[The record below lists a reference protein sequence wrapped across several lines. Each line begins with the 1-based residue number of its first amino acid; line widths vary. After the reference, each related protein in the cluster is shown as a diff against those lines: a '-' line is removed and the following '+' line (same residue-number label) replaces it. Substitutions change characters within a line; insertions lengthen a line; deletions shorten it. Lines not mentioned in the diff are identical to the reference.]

1 MFFFSGLFGDV
12 EQISHFDSYHP
23 VGSTGEIIFLGAVV
37 EIGEAIVIA
46 SFYLEMADFGA
57 QFYTEAGRYTIIEL
71 VFHIH
76 VMLFGGKVG
85 IVFPRTALC
94 CSAFA
99 AAVSAAPVTT
109 QGTGVGKHG
118 DVTVAVTFDSGKIKD
133 IKIVKQ
139 QENPVLA
146 AKVFTDLKQHVID
159 TNSVQLDAISGATF
173 SSKGF
178 LDAVADAAK
187 KAGVTLSK
195 ADKKAIKKAVKALP
209 KESSYDVVVIGAG
222 GAGFSAAI
230 EAKNAGANV
239 VLLEKMPAVGGNS
252 LISGAE
258 MNAAKNWVQPK
269 LGINDDSPELHAE
282 DTYKGGDMKGDM
294 NVIKVMTH
302 NALDAAKWCRD
313 YLGVRFEDDNLFF
326 FGGHSR
332 KRALIPVGHTGTEF
346 ITKFQAKA
354 DELGIPVITN
364 MKAEELIK
372 DKSGRVVGVKATMNG
387 ASYTFNAKGGVVLA
401 TGGFGA
407 NPEMVKKYN
416 PKIDERFKTTDAPGT
431 TGEAL
436 YMAERAGAQ
445 LVNMGYIQ
453 TYPIC
458 DPISGVIEL
467 IADARFDGAIMLNQE
482 GKRFVEELQRRDVL
496 SEAILK
502 QTGGY
507 CWVLW
512 NDKIGS
518 ISNTVKEHP
527 TEYEAFTKQGIM
539 ATCDDLKCVADFTK
553 IPFDSLKGT
562 VNRVSSMT
570 GKGNDKDFNHRSGLV
585 DMTQGKYY
593 VIKAVPSVHHT
604 MGGVRINEKAQA
616 LTAEGKAIPGLW
628 AAGEVTGVTHGTN
641 RLGGN
646 AYTDIIVFGR
656 IAGKAAAEAAK

>member
-1 MFFFSGLFGDV
+1 MK
-12 EQISHFDSYHP
+12 
-23 VGSTGEIIFLGAVV
+23 STMIKSAVAMV
-37 EIGEAIVIA
+37 FA
-46 SFYLEMADFGA
+46 
-57 QFYTEAGRYTIIEL
+57 AG
-71 VFHIH
+71 
-76 VMLFGGKVG
+76 
-85 IVFPRTALC
+85 
-94 CSAFA
+94 FA
-99 AAVSAAPVTT
+99 AASMAAPVTAE
-109 QGTGVGKHG
+109 GTGVGKHG
-118 DVTVAVTFDSGKIKD
+118 DITVAVTFDAGKIQD
-133 IKIVKQ
+133 IKIVKNA
-139 QENPVLA
+139 ENPILA
-146 AKVFTDLKQHVID
+146 KKVFTDLKDQVVALSSTD
-159 TNSVQLDAISGATF
+159 VDLVSGATF
-173 SSKGF
+173 SAKGF
-178 LDAVADAAK
+178 IDAVNDAAK
-187 KAGVTLSK
+187 KAGVTLAK
-195 ADKKAIKKAVKALP
+195 ADKKALKKAARELP
-209 KESSYDVVVIGAG
+209 KTSNYDVVVIGAG

-230 EAKNAGANV
+230 TARNAGANV

-258 MNAAKNWVQPK
+258 MNVARNWVQPK
-269 LGINDDSPELHAE
+269 LGINDDSPELHAQ
-282 DTYKGGDMKGDM
+282 DTFKGGDGKGDM
-294 NVIKVMTH
+294 KVINVMTH
-302 NALDAAKWCRD
+302 EALDAAKWCRD

-346 ITKFQAKA
+346 IAKFQAKA

-372 DKSGRVVGVKATMNG
+372 NKDGRVVGVKATMDG
-387 ASYTFNAKGGVVLA
+387 SEYTFNAKGGVVLA

-416 PKIDERFKTTDAPGT
+416 PKIDERFKTTDAPGS

-458 DPISGVIEL
+458 DPLSGAIEL

-496 SEAILK
+496 SEAILN
-502 QTGGY
+502 QTGRY

-518 ISNTVKEHP
+518 ISNTVKAHAN
-527 TEYEAFTKQGIM
+527 EYEAFTKQGVM
-539 ATCDDLKCVADFTK
+539 ATCDDLKCIADFTK
-553 IPFDSLKGT
+553 IPFDQLQKT
-562 VNRVSSMT
+562 VKRVSDMA
-570 GKGNDKDFNHRSGLV
+570 GKGNDKDFNHRAGLM
-585 DMTQGKYY
+585 DMQQGKYY
-593 VIKAVPSVHHT
+593 VIKAVPSTHHT
-604 MGGVRINEKAQA
+604 MGGVRINEKAEA
-616 LTAEGKAIPGLW
+616 LTAEGKVIPGLW

-656 IAGKAAAEAAK
+656 IAGEAAAKAAK

>member
-1 MFFFSGLFGDV
+1 MK
-12 EQISHFDSYHP
+12 
-23 VGSTGEIIFLGAVV
+23 STMIKSAVAMV
-37 EIGEAIVIA
+37 FA
-46 SFYLEMADFGA
+46 
-57 QFYTEAGRYTIIEL
+57 AG
-71 VFHIH
+71 
-76 VMLFGGKVG
+76 
-85 IVFPRTALC
+85 
-94 CSAFA
+94 FA
-99 AAVSAAPVTT
+99 AASMAAPVTAE
-109 QGTGVGKHG
+109 GTGVGKHG
-118 DVTVAVTFDSGKIKD
+118 DITVAVTFDAGKIQD
-133 IKIVKQ
+133 IKIVKNA
-139 QENPVLA
+139 ENPILA
-146 AKVFTDLKQHVID
+146 KKVFTDLKDQVVALSSTD
-159 TNSVQLDAISGATF
+159 VDLISGATF
-173 SSKGF
+173 SAKGF
-178 LDAVADAAK
+178 IDAVNDAAK
-187 KAGVTLSK
+187 KAGVTLAK
-195 ADKKAIKKAVKALP
+195 ADKKALKKAARELP
-209 KESSYDVVVIGAG
+209 KTSNYDVVVIGAG

-230 EAKNAGANV
+230 TARNAGANV

-269 LGINDDSPELHAE
+269 LGINDDSPELHAQ
-282 DTYKGGDMKGDM
+282 DTFKGGDGKGDM
-294 NVIKVMTH
+294 KVINVMTH
-302 NALDAAKWCRD
+302 EALDAAKWCRD

-346 ITKFQAKA
+346 IAKFQAKA

-372 DKSGRVVGVKATMNG
+372 DKDGRVVGVKATMDG
-387 ASYTFNAKGGVVLA
+387 SEYTFNAKGGVVLA

-458 DPISGVIEL
+458 DPISGAIEL

-496 SEAILK
+496 SEAILN
-502 QTGGY
+502 QTGQY

-512 NDKIGS
+512 NDNIGK
-518 ISNTVKEHP
+518 ISNTVKAHAN
-527 TEYEAFTKQGIM
+527 EYEAFTKQGIM
-539 ATCDDLKCVADFTK
+539 TTCDDLKCIADFTK
-553 IPFDSLKGT
+553 IPFDQLQKT
-562 VNRVSSMT
+562 VKRVSDMA
-570 GKGNDKDFNHRSGLV
+570 GKGNDKDFNHRAGLM
-585 DMTQGKYY
+585 DMQQGKYY
-593 VIKAVPSVHHT
+593 VIKAVPSTHHT
-604 MGGVRINEKAQA
+604 MGGVRINEKAEA
-616 LTAEGKAIPGLW
+616 LTAEGKVIPGLW

-656 IAGKAAAEAAK
+656 IAGEAAAKAAK

>member
-1 MFFFSGLFGDV
+1 MKSTMIKSVVAMVFA
-12 EQISHFDSYHP
+12 
-23 VGSTGEIIFLGAVV
+23 VG
-37 EIGEAIVIA
+37 
-46 SFYLEMADFGA
+46 
-57 QFYTEAGRYTIIEL
+57 
-71 VFHIH
+71 
-76 VMLFGGKVG
+76 
-85 IVFPRTALC
+85 
-94 CSAFA
+94 FA
-99 AAVSAAPVTT
+99 AASMAAPVTAE
-109 QGTGVGKHG
+109 GTGVGKHG
-118 DVTVAVTFDSGKIKD
+118 DITVAVTFDAGKIQD
-133 IKIVKQ
+133 IKIVKNA
-139 QENPVLA
+139 ENPILA
-146 AKVFTDLKQHVID
+146 KKVFTDLKDQVVALSSTD
-159 TNSVQLDAISGATF
+159 VDLVSGATF
-173 SSKGF
+173 SAKGF
-178 LDAVADAAK
+178 IDAVNDAAK
-187 KAGVTLSK
+187 KAGVTLAK
-195 ADKKAIKKAVKALP
+195 ADKKALKKAARELP
-209 KESSYDVVVIGAG
+209 KTSNYDVVVIGAG

-230 EAKNAGANV
+230 TARNAGANV

-258 MNAAKNWVQPK
+258 MNVAKNWVQPK
-269 LGINDDSPELHAE
+269 LGINDDSPELHAQ
-282 DTYKGGDMKGDM
+282 DTFKGGDGKGDM
-294 NVIKVMTH
+294 KVINVMTH
-302 NALDAAKWCRD
+302 EALDAAKWCRD

-346 ITKFQAKA
+346 IAKFQAKA

-372 DKSGRVVGVKATMNG
+372 DKDGRVVGVKATMDG
-387 ASYTFNAKGGVVLA
+387 SEYTFNAKGGVVLA

-458 DPISGVIEL
+458 DPISGAIEL

-496 SEAILK
+496 SEAILN
-502 QTGGY
+502 QTGQY

-512 NDKIGS
+512 NDNIGK
-518 ISNTVKEHP
+518 ISNTVKAHAN
-527 TEYEAFTKQGIM
+527 EYEAFTKQGIM
-539 ATCDDLKCVADFTK
+539 TTCDDLKCIADFTK
-553 IPFDSLKGT
+553 IPFDQLQKT
-562 VNRVSSMT
+562 VKRVSDMA
-570 GKGNDKDFNHRSGLV
+570 GKGNDKDFNHRAGLM
-585 DMTQGKYY
+585 DMQQGKYY
-593 VIKAVPSVHHT
+593 VIKAVPSTHHT
-604 MGGVRINEKAQA
+604 MGGVRINEKAEA
-616 LTAEGKAIPGLW
+616 LTAEGKVIPGLW

-656 IAGKAAAEAAK
+656 IAGEAAAKAAK

>member
-1 MFFFSGLFGDV
+1 M
-12 EQISHFDSYHP
+12 
-23 VGSTGEIIFLGAVV
+23 
-37 EIGEAIVIA
+37 
-46 SFYLEMADFGA
+46 
-57 QFYTEAGRYTIIEL
+57 QFKKT
-71 VFHIH
+71 
-76 VMLFGGKVG
+76 ML
-85 IVFPRTALC
+85 
-94 CSAFA
+94 SA
-99 AAVSAAPVTT
+99 AAMVVAGTLSASLFAAPVTME
-109 QGTGVGKHG
+109 GTGVGKHG
-118 DVTVAVTFDSGKIKD
+118 DITVAVTFDNGKIQD
-133 IKIVKQ
+133 IKVVKSA
-139 QENPVLA
+139 ENPVLA
-146 AKVFTDLKQHVID
+146 AKVFSEFKDDVIAQSSTDLD
-159 TNSVQLDAISGATF
+159 MISGATF
-173 SSKGF
+173 STKGF
-178 LDAVADAAK
+178 VDAVNDAAK
-187 KAGVTLSK
+187 KAGVTLAK
-195 ADKKAIKKAVKALP
+195 ADKKALKKVARDLP
-209 KESSYDVVVIGAG
+209 KTSNYDVVVIGAG

-230 EAKNAGANV
+230 TAKAAGANV

-258 MNAAKNWVQPK
+258 MNVAKNWVQPK
-269 LGINDDSPELHAE
+269 LNINDDSPELHAQ
-282 DTYKGGDMKGDM
+282 DTFKGGDEKGDM
-294 NVIKVMTH
+294 KVINVMTH
-302 NALDAAKWCRD
+302 QALDAAKWCRD

-332 KRALIPVGHTGTEF
+332 KRALIPFGHTGTEF

-354 DELGIPVITN
+354 DELGIPVVTN

-372 DKSGRVVGVKATMNG
+372 DKDGRVVGVKATMDG
-387 ASYTFNAKGGVVLA
+387 AEYTFNAKGGVVLA

-458 DPISGVIEL
+458 DPLSGAIEL

-496 SEAILK
+496 SEAILN
-502 QTGGY
+502 QTGRY

-512 NDKIGS
+512 NDNIGK
-518 ISNTVKEHP
+518 ISNTVKEHAN
-527 TEYEAFTKQGIM
+527 EYEAFTKQGIM
-539 ATCDDLKCVADFTK
+539 ATCDDLKCIADFTK
-553 IPFDSLKGT
+553 IPFDQLQST
-562 VNRVSSMT
+562 VKRVTDMA
-570 GKGNDKDFNHRSGLV
+570 GKGNDKDFNHRAGLM
-585 DMTQGKYY
+585 DMSQGKYY
-593 VIKAVPSVHHT
+593 VIKAVPSTHHT

-616 LTAEGKAIPGLW
+616 LTAEGKVIPGLW

-656 IAGKAAAEAAK
+656 IAGEAAAQAAK

>member
-1 MFFFSGLFGDV
+1 MS
-12 EQISHFDSYHP
+12 
-23 VGSTGEIIFLGAVV
+23 
-37 EIGEAIVIA
+37 
-46 SFYLEMADFGA
+46 
-57 QFYTEAGRYTIIEL
+57 
-71 VFHIH
+71 
-76 VMLFGGKVG
+76 
-85 IVFPRTALC
+85 
-94 CSAFA
+94 A
-99 AAVSAAPVTT
+99 AAVAAPVTT

-118 DVTVAVTFDSGKIKD
+118 DMTVAVTFDNGRIQA
-133 IKIVKQ
+133 IEIVKEA
-139 QENPVLA
+139 ENPVLA
-146 AKVFTDLKQHVID
+146 KKVYTDLKAAVIAS
-159 TNSVQLDAISGATF
+159 NSADLDAISGATF

-178 LDAVADAAK
+178 LDAVKDAAK

-195 ADKKAIKKAVKALP
+195 ADAKAIKKVVKNIPAV
-209 KESSYDVVVIGAG
+209 SNYDVVVIGAG

-258 MNAAKNWVQPK
+258 MNAARNWVQPK
-269 LGINDDSPELHAE
+269 LGILDDSAERHAA
-282 DTYKGGDMKGDM
+282 DTFKGGDKKGDM
-294 NVIKVMTH
+294 KVINVMTA

-346 ITKFQAKA
+346 IAKFQAKA
-354 DELGIPVITN
+354 DELGIPVITD

-372 DKSGRVVGVKATMNG
+372 DKTGRVVGVKATSHG
-387 ASYTFNAKGGVVLA
+387 ATYTFNAKGGVVLA

-407 NPEMVKKYN
+407 NKAMVKKYN

-436 YMAERAGAQ
+436 YMAKRAGAQ

-467 IADARFDGAIMLNQE
+467 IADSRFDGAIMLNQE
-482 GKRFVEELQRRDVL
+482 GKRFVEELERRDVL

-502 QTGGY
+502 QTGNY

-512 NDKIGS
+512 NDNIGK

-539 ATCDDLKCVADFTK
+539 ATCPDLKCIADFTK
-553 IPFDSLKGT
+553 MPLKQLEST
-562 VNRVSSMT
+562 VKRVSSMA
-570 GKGNDKDFNHRSGLV
+570 GKGNDKDFHHRGGLM
-585 DMTQGKYY
+585 DMSEGQYY
-593 VIKAVPSVHHT
+593 VIKAVPSTHHT

-616 LTAEGKAIPGLW
+616 LTAKGQVIPGLW

-656 IAGKAAAEAAK
+656 IAGEAAAFEAAARSAK

>member
-1 MFFFSGLFGDV
+1 MK
-12 EQISHFDSYHP
+12 
-23 VGSTGEIIFLGAVV
+23 STMIKSAVAMV
-37 EIGEAIVIA
+37 FA
-46 SFYLEMADFGA
+46 
-57 QFYTEAGRYTIIEL
+57 AG
-71 VFHIH
+71 
-76 VMLFGGKVG
+76 
-85 IVFPRTALC
+85 
-94 CSAFA
+94 FA
-99 AAVSAAPVTT
+99 AASMAAPVTAE
-109 QGTGVGKHG
+109 GTGVGKHG
-118 DVTVAVTFDSGKIKD
+118 DITVAVTFDAGKIQD
-133 IKIVKQ
+133 IKIVKNA
-139 QENPVLA
+139 ENPILA
-146 AKVFTDLKQHVID
+146 KKVFTDLKDQVVALSSTD
-159 TNSVQLDAISGATF
+159 VDLVSGATF
-173 SSKGF
+173 SAKGF
-178 LDAVADAAK
+178 IDAVNDAAK
-187 KAGVTLSK
+187 KAGVTLAK
-195 ADKKAIKKAVKALP
+195 ADKKALKKAARELP
-209 KESSYDVVVIGAG
+209 KTSNYDVVVIGAG

-230 EAKNAGANV
+230 TAKNAGANV

-258 MNAAKNWVQPK
+258 MNVARNWVQPK
-269 LGINDDSPELHAE
+269 LGINDDSPELHAQ
-282 DTYKGGDMKGDM
+282 DTFKGGDGKGDM
-294 NVIKVMTH
+294 KVINVMTH
-302 NALDAAKWCRD
+302 EALDAAKWCRD

-346 ITKFQAKA
+346 IAKFQAKA

-372 DKSGRVVGVKATMNG
+372 DKDGRVVGVKATMDG
-387 ASYTFNAKGGVVLA
+387 SEYTFNAKGGVVLA

-436 YMAERAGAQ
+436 YMAERAGAE

-458 DPISGVIEL
+458 DPLSGAIEL

-496 SEAILK
+496 SEAILN
-502 QTGGY
+502 QTGRY

-518 ISNTVKEHP
+518 ISNTVKAHAN
-527 TEYEAFTKQGIM
+527 EYEAFTKQGIM
-539 ATCDDLKCVADFTK
+539 TTCDDLKCIADFTK
-553 IPFDSLKGT
+553 IPFDQLQKT
-562 VNRVSSMT
+562 VKRVSDMA

-585 DMTQGKYY
+585 DMQQGKYY
-593 VIKAVPSVHHT
+593 VIKAVPSTHHT
-604 MGGVRINEKAQA
+604 MGGVRINEKAEA
-616 LTAEGKAIPGLW
+616 LTAEGKVIPGLW

-656 IAGKAAAEAAK
+656 IAGEAAAKAAK

>member
-1 MFFFSGLFGDV
+1 MKSTMIKSAVAMVFA
-12 EQISHFDSYHP
+12 
-23 VGSTGEIIFLGAVV
+23 VGF
-37 EIGEAIVIA
+37 
-46 SFYLEMADFGA
+46 
-57 QFYTEAGRYTIIEL
+57 
-71 VFHIH
+71 
-76 VMLFGGKVG
+76 
-85 IVFPRTALC
+85 
-94 CSAFA
+94 
-99 AAVSAAPVTT
+99 AAVSMAAPVTAE
-109 QGTGVGKHG
+109 GTGVGKHG
-118 DVTVAVTFDSGKIKD
+118 DITVAVTFDAGKIQD
-133 IKIVKQ
+133 IKIVKNA
-139 QENPVLA
+139 ENPILA
-146 AKVFTDLKQHVID
+146 KKVFTDLKDQVVALSSTD
-159 TNSVQLDAISGATF
+159 VDLISGATF
-173 SSKGF
+173 SAKGF
-178 LDAVADAAK
+178 IDAVNDAAK
-187 KAGVTLSK
+187 KAGVTLAK
-195 ADKKAIKKAVKALP
+195 ADKKALKKAARELP
-209 KESSYDVVVIGAG
+209 KTSNYDVVVIGAG

-230 EAKNAGANV
+230 TARNAGANV

-258 MNAAKNWVQPK
+258 MNVAKNWVQPK
-269 LGINDDSPELHAE
+269 LGINDDSPELHAQ
-282 DTYKGGDMKGDM
+282 DTFKGGDGKGDM
-294 NVIKVMTH
+294 KVINVMTH
-302 NALDAAKWCRD
+302 QALDAAKWCRD

-346 ITKFQAKA
+346 IAKFQAKA

-372 DKSGRVVGVKATMNG
+372 NKDGRVVGVKATMDG
-387 ASYTFNAKGGVVLA
+387 SEYTFNAKGGVVLA

-458 DPISGVIEL
+458 DPISGAIEL

-496 SEAILK
+496 SEAILN
-502 QTGGY
+502 QTGRY

-518 ISNTVKEHP
+518 ISNTVKAHAN
-527 TEYEAFTKQGIM
+527 EYEAFTKQGIM
-539 ATCDDLKCVADFTK
+539 TTCDDLKCIADFTK
-553 IPFDSLKGT
+553 IPFDQLRKT
-562 VNRVSSMT
+562 VKRVSDMA
-570 GKGNDKDFNHRSGLV
+570 GKGNDKDFNHRAGLM
-585 DMTQGKYY
+585 DMQQGKYY
-593 VIKAVPSVHHT
+593 VIKAVPSTHHT
-604 MGGVRINEKAQA
+604 MGGVRINEKAEA
-616 LTAEGKAIPGLW
+616 LTAEGKVIPGLW

-656 IAGKAAAEAAK
+656 IAGEAAAKAAK

>member
-1 MFFFSGLFGDV
+1 MRKFFFCIVGPSEWDGSAIHKGV
-12 EQISHFDSYHP
+12 EQIMMKK
-23 VGSTGEIIFLGAVV
+23 TLI
-37 EIGEAIVIA
+37 
-46 SFYLEMADFGA
+46 
-57 QFYTEAGRYTIIEL
+57 
-71 VFHIH
+71 
-76 VMLFGGKVG
+76 
-85 IVFPRTALC
+85 TALI
-94 CSAFA
+94 ATVFAGGAMA
-99 AAVSAAPVTT
+99 AAVTAE
-109 QGTGVGKHG
+109 GTGVGKHG
-118 DVTVAVTFDSGKIKD
+118 DVTVAVTFDGGKITD
-133 IKIVKQ
+133 IKVVKE
-139 QENPVLA
+139 QENKVLA
-146 AKVFTDLKQHVID
+146 RGVYTDLKDQVIA
-159 TNSVQLDAISGATF
+159 TNSADLDVISGATF

-178 LDAVADAAK
+178 LDAVKDAAK

-195 ADKKAIKKAVKALP
+195 ADKKAIKKVAKDLP
-209 KESSYDVVVIGAG
+209 KNSSYDVVVVGAG

-230 EAKNAGANV
+230 EAKNAGADV

-294 NVIKVMTH
+294 KVINVMTH
-302 NALDAAKWCRD
+302 NALDAALWCRD

-364 MKAEELIK
+364 MKMTDLILDK
-372 DKSGRVVGVKATMNG
+372 DGRVSGVKATMNG
-387 ASYTFNAKGGVVLA
+387 AEYTFNAKGGVVLA

-407 NPEMVKKYN
+407 NKEMVKKYN
-416 PKIDERFKTTDAPGT
+416 PKIDERFMTTDAPGT

-436 YMAERAGAQ
+436 YIAEKAGAE

-467 IADARFDGAIMLNQE
+467 IADSRFDGAIMLNQE
-482 GKRFVEELQRRDVL
+482 GKRFVEELDRRDVL

-512 NDKIGS
+512 NDNIGK
-518 ISNTVKEHP
+518 ISNTVGTHT

-539 ATCDDLKCVADFTK
+539 ATCDDLKCIADFTK
-553 IPFDSLKGT
+553 IPFDQLKKT
-562 VNRVSSMT
+562 VDRVTSMA
-570 GKGNDKDFNHRSGLV
+570 GKGNDKDFHHRGGLM
-585 DMTQGKYY
+585 DMSQGKYY
-593 VIKAVPSVHHT
+593 VIKAVPSTHHT
-604 MGGVRINEKAQA
+604 MGGIRINEKAQA
-616 LTAEGKAIPGLW
+616 LTKEGKVIPGLW

>member
-1 MFFFSGLFGDV
+1 MYFSRALIAGLV
-12 EQISHFDSYHP
+12 
-23 VGSTGEIIFLGAVV
+23 
-37 EIGEAIVIA
+37 
-46 SFYLEMADFGA
+46 
-57 QFYTEAGRYTIIEL
+57 
-71 VFHIH
+71 
-76 VMLFGGKVG
+76 
-85 IVFPRTALC
+85 
-94 CSAFA
+94 CSVFA

-195 ADKKAIKKAVKALP
+195 ADKKAIKKVVKTLP
-209 KESSYDVVVIGAG
+209 KESTYDVVVIGAG

-354 DELGIPVITN
+354 DELGIPIITN

>member
-1 MFFFSGLFGDV
+1 M
-12 EQISHFDSYHP
+12 
-23 VGSTGEIIFLGAVV
+23 
-37 EIGEAIVIA
+37 
-46 SFYLEMADFGA
+46 
-57 QFYTEAGRYTIIEL
+57 
-71 VFHIH
+71 
-76 VMLFGGKVG
+76 
-85 IVFPRTALC
+85 
-94 CSAFA
+94 
-99 AAVSAAPVTT
+99 
-109 QGTGVGKHG
+109 
-118 DVTVAVTFDSGKIKD
+118 TVAVTFDNGRIQA
-133 IKIVKQ
+133 IEIVKEA
-139 QENPVLA
+139 ENPVLA
-146 AKVFTDLKQHVID
+146 KKVYTDLKAAVIAS
-159 TNSVQLDAISGATF
+159 NSADLDAISGATF

-178 LDAVADAAK
+178 LDAVKDAAK

-195 ADKKAIKKAVKALP
+195 ADAKAIKKVVKNIPAV
-209 KESSYDVVVIGAG
+209 SNYDVVVIGAG

-258 MNAAKNWVQPK
+258 MNAARNWVQPK
-269 LGINDDSPELHAE
+269 LGILDDSAERHAA
-282 DTYKGGDMKGDM
+282 DTFKGGDKKGDM
-294 NVIKVMTH
+294 KVINVMTA

-346 ITKFQAKA
+346 IAKFQAKA
-354 DELGIPVITN
+354 DELGIPVITD

-372 DKSGRVVGVKATMNG
+372 DKTGRVVGVKATSHG
-387 ASYTFNAKGGVVLA
+387 ATYTFNAKGGVVLA

-407 NPEMVKKYN
+407 NKAMVKKYN

-436 YMAERAGAQ
+436 YMAKRAGAQ

-467 IADARFDGAIMLNQE
+467 IADSRFDGAIMLNQE
-482 GKRFVEELQRRDVL
+482 GKRFVEELERRDVL

-502 QTGGY
+502 QTGNY

-512 NDKIGS
+512 NDNIGK

-539 ATCDDLKCVADFTK
+539 ATCPDLKCIADFTK
-553 IPFDSLKGT
+553 MPLKQLEST
-562 VNRVSSMT
+562 VKRVSSMA
-570 GKGNDKDFNHRSGLV
+570 GKGNDKDFHHRGGLM
-585 DMTQGKYY
+585 DMSEGQYY
-593 VIKAVPSVHHT
+593 VIKAVPSTHHT

-616 LTAEGKAIPGLW
+616 LTAKGQVIPGLW

-656 IAGKAAAEAAK
+656 IAGEAAAFEAAARSAK

>member
-1 MFFFSGLFGDV
+1 MHFSRALIAGLV
-12 EQISHFDSYHP
+12 
-23 VGSTGEIIFLGAVV
+23 
-37 EIGEAIVIA
+37 
-46 SFYLEMADFGA
+46 
-57 QFYTEAGRYTIIEL
+57 
-71 VFHIH
+71 
-76 VMLFGGKVG
+76 
-85 IVFPRTALC
+85 
-94 CSAFA
+94 CSVFA

-195 ADKKAIKKAVKALP
+195 ADKKAIKKVVKTLP
-209 KESSYDVVVIGAG
+209 KESTYDVVVIGAG

-354 DELGIPVITN
+354 GELGIPVITN

-553 IPFDSLKGT
+553 IPFDSLEGT

>member
-1 MFFFSGLFGDV
+1 MKLRTTLLTAAIGGLF
-12 EQISHFDSYHP
+12 
-23 VGSTGEIIFLGAVV
+23 AV
-37 EIGEAIVIA
+37 
-46 SFYLEMADFGA
+46 
-57 QFYTEAGRYTIIEL
+57 
-71 VFHIH
+71 
-76 VMLFGGKVG
+76 
-85 IVFPRTALC
+85 TA
-94 CSAFA
+94 F
-99 AAVSAAPVTT
+99 AAPVT
-109 QGTGVGKHG
+109 QEGTGVGKHG
-118 DVTVAVTFDSGKIKD
+118 DITVAVTFDEGRITD
-133 IKIVKQ
+133 IKIVKN

-146 AKVFTDLKQHVID
+146 KKVFTDLKDHVVQS
-159 TNSVQLDAISGATF
+159 NSADLDVISGATF

-178 LDAVADAAK
+178 LDAVKDAAQ

-195 ADKKAIKKAVKALP
+195 ADKKALKKAAVNLP

-258 MNAAKNWVQPK
+258 MNVAKNWVQPK
-269 LGINDDSPELHAE
+269 LGITDDSPELHAE
-282 DTYKGGDMKGDM
+282 DTYKGGDKKGDM
-294 NVIKVMTH
+294 KVINVMTH
-302 NALDAAKWCRD
+302 QALDAALWCRD
-313 YLGVRFEDDNLFF
+313 YLGVKFEDDNLFF

-346 ITKFQAKA
+346 IAKFQAKA

-372 DKSGRVVGVKATMNG
+372 DKDGRVVGVKASMDGNT
-387 ASYTFNAKGGVVLA
+387 YTFNAKGGVVLA

-436 YMAERAGAQ
+436 YMAERAGAE

-496 SEAILK
+496 SEAILE
-502 QTGGY
+502 QTGAY

-512 NDKIGS
+512 NDKIGA
-518 ISNTVKEHP
+518 ISNTVKAHP

-539 ATCDDLKCVADFTK
+539 KTCDDLKCIADFTK
-553 IPFDSLKGT
+553 IPFDQLKAT
-562 VNRVSSMT
+562 TDRVTSMA

-585 DMTQGKYY
+585 DMSQGKYY
-593 VIKAVPSVHHT
+593 VIKAVPSTHHT
-604 MGGVRINEKAQA
+604 MGGVRINEHAQA
-616 LTAEGKAIPGLW
+616 LTKDGQVIPGLW

-646 AYTDIIVFGR
+646 AYTDIIVGR

>member
-1 MFFFSGLFGDV
+1 MK
-12 EQISHFDSYHP
+12 
-23 VGSTGEIIFLGAVV
+23 STMIKSAVAMV
-37 EIGEAIVIA
+37 FA
-46 SFYLEMADFGA
+46 
-57 QFYTEAGRYTIIEL
+57 AG
-71 VFHIH
+71 
-76 VMLFGGKVG
+76 
-85 IVFPRTALC
+85 
-94 CSAFA
+94 FA
-99 AAVSAAPVTT
+99 AASMAAPVTAE
-109 QGTGVGKHG
+109 GTGVGKHG
-118 DVTVAVTFDSGKIKD
+118 DITVAVTFDAGKIQD
-133 IKIVKQ
+133 IKIVKNA
-139 QENPVLA
+139 ENPILA
-146 AKVFTDLKQHVID
+146 KKVFTDLKDQVVALSSTD
-159 TNSVQLDAISGATF
+159 VDLISGATF
-173 SSKGF
+173 SAKGF
-178 LDAVADAAK
+178 IDAVNDAAK
-187 KAGVTLSK
+187 KAGVTLAK
-195 ADKKAIKKAVKALP
+195 ADKKALKKAARKLP
-209 KESSYDVVVIGAG
+209 KTSNYDVVVIGAG

-230 EAKNAGANV
+230 TARNAGANV

-269 LGINDDSPELHAE
+269 LGINDDSPELHAQ
-282 DTYKGGDMKGDM
+282 DTFKGGDGKGDM
-294 NVIKVMTH
+294 KVINVMTH
-302 NALDAAKWCRD
+302 EALDAAKWCRD

-346 ITKFQAKA
+346 IAKFQAKA

-372 DKSGRVVGVKATMNG
+372 NKDGRVVGVKATMDG
-387 ASYTFNAKGGVVLA
+387 SEYTFNAKGGVVLA

-458 DPISGVIEL
+458 DPISGAIEL

-496 SEAILK
+496 SEAILN
-502 QTGGY
+502 QTGQY

-512 NDKIGS
+512 NDNIGK
-518 ISNTVKEHP
+518 ISNTVKAHAN
-527 TEYEAFTKQGIM
+527 EYEAFTKQGIM
-539 ATCDDLKCVADFTK
+539 TTCDDLKCIADFTK
-553 IPFDSLKGT
+553 IPFDQLQKT
-562 VNRVSSMT
+562 VKRVSDMA

-585 DMTQGKYY
+585 DMQQGKYY
-593 VIKAVPSVHHT
+593 VIKAVPSTHHT
-604 MGGVRINEKAQA
+604 MGGVRINEKAEA
-616 LTAEGKAIPGLW
+616 LTAEGKVIPGLW

-656 IAGKAAAEAAK
+656 IAGEAAAKAAK

>member
-1 MFFFSGLFGDV
+1 
-12 EQISHFDSYHP
+12 
-23 VGSTGEIIFLGAVV
+23 
-37 EIGEAIVIA
+37 
-46 SFYLEMADFGA
+46 
-57 QFYTEAGRYTIIEL
+57 
-71 VFHIH
+71 
-76 VMLFGGKVG
+76 MLF
-85 IVFPRTALC
+85 RQTLL
-94 CSAFA
+94 A
-99 AAVSAAPVTT
+99 AAVGLMSAAAVAAPVTT

-118 DVTVAVTFDSGKIKD
+118 DMTVAVTFDNGRIQA
-133 IKIVKQ
+133 IEIVKEA
-139 QENPVLA
+139 ENPVLA
-146 AKVFTDLKQHVID
+146 KKVYTDLKAAVIAS
-159 TNSVQLDAISGATF
+159 NSADLDAISGATF

-178 LDAVADAAK
+178 LDAVKDAAK

-195 ADKKAIKKAVKALP
+195 ADAKAIKKVVKNIPAV
-209 KESSYDVVVIGAG
+209 SNYDVVVIGAG

-258 MNAAKNWVQPK
+258 MNAARNWVQPK
-269 LGINDDSPELHAE
+269 LGILDDSAERHAA
-282 DTYKGGDMKGDM
+282 DTFKGGDKKGDM
-294 NVIKVMTH
+294 KVINVMTA

-346 ITKFQAKA
+346 IAKFQAKA
-354 DELGIPVITN
+354 DELGIPVITD

-372 DKSGRVVGVKATMNG
+372 DKTGRVVGVKATSHG
-387 ASYTFNAKGGVVLA
+387 ATYTFNAKGGVVLA

-407 NPEMVKKYN
+407 NKAMVKKYN

-436 YMAERAGAQ
+436 YMAKRAGAQ

-467 IADARFDGAIMLNQE
+467 IADSRFDGAIMLNQE
-482 GKRFVEELQRRDVL
+482 GKRFVEELERRDVL

-502 QTGGY
+502 QTGNY

-512 NDKIGS
+512 NDNIGK

-527 TEYEAFTKQGIM
+527 TEYEAFTKQGVM
-539 ATCDDLKCVADFTK
+539 ATCPDLKCIADFTK
-553 IPFDSLKGT
+553 MPLKQLEST
-562 VNRVSSMT
+562 VKRVSSMA
-570 GKGNDKDFNHRSGLV
+570 GKGNDKDFHHRGGLM
-585 DMTQGKYY
+585 DMSEGQYY
-593 VIKAVPSVHHT
+593 VIKAVPSTHHT

-616 LTAEGKAIPGLW
+616 LTAKGQVIPGLW

-656 IAGKAAAEAAK
+656 IAGEAAAFEAAARSAK

>member
-1 MFFFSGLFGDV
+1 MHFSRALIAGLV
-12 EQISHFDSYHP
+12 
-23 VGSTGEIIFLGAVV
+23 
-37 EIGEAIVIA
+37 
-46 SFYLEMADFGA
+46 
-57 QFYTEAGRYTIIEL
+57 
-71 VFHIH
+71 
-76 VMLFGGKVG
+76 
-85 IVFPRTALC
+85 
-94 CSAFA
+94 CSVFA

-195 ADKKAIKKAVKALP
+195 ADKKAIKKVVKTLP
-209 KESSYDVVVIGAG
+209 KESTYDVVVIGAG

-258 MNAAKNWVQPK
+258 MNAAKNWVHPK

>member
-1 MFFFSGLFGDV
+1 
-12 EQISHFDSYHP
+12 
-23 VGSTGEIIFLGAVV
+23 
-37 EIGEAIVIA
+37 
-46 SFYLEMADFGA
+46 
-57 QFYTEAGRYTIIEL
+57 
-71 VFHIH
+71 
-76 VMLFGGKVG
+76 MLF
-85 IVFPRTALC
+85 RQTLL
-94 CSAFA
+94 A
-99 AAVSAAPVTT
+99 AAVGLMSAAAVAAPVTT

-118 DVTVAVTFDSGKIKD
+118 DMTVAVTFDNGRIQA
-133 IKIVKQ
+133 IEIVKEA
-139 QENPVLA
+139 ENPVLA
-146 AKVFTDLKQHVID
+146 KKVYTDLKAAVIAS
-159 TNSVQLDAISGATF
+159 NSADLDAISGATF

-178 LDAVADAAK
+178 LDAVKDAAK
-187 KAGVTLSK
+187 KAGVTLSN
-195 ADKKAIKKAVKALP
+195 ADAKAIKKGVKNIPAV
-209 KESSYDVVVIGAG
+209 SNYDVVVIGAG

-258 MNAAKNWVQPK
+258 MNAARNWVQPK
-269 LGINDDSPELHAE
+269 LGILDDSAERHAA
-282 DTYKGGDMKGDM
+282 DTFKGGDKKGDM
-294 NVIKVMTH
+294 KVINVMTA

-346 ITKFQAKA
+346 IAKFQAKA
-354 DELGIPVITN
+354 DELGIPVITD

-372 DKSGRVVGVKATMNG
+372 DKTGRVVGVKATSHG
-387 ASYTFNAKGGVVLA
+387 ATYTFNAKGGVVLA

-407 NPEMVKKYN
+407 NKAMVKKYN

-436 YMAERAGAQ
+436 YMAKRAGAQ

-467 IADARFDGAIMLNQE
+467 IADSRFDGAIMLNQE
-482 GKRFVEELQRRDVL
+482 GKRFVEELERRDVL

-502 QTGGY
+502 QTGNY

-512 NDKIGS
+512 NDNIGK

-539 ATCDDLKCVADFTK
+539 ATCPDLKCIADFTK
-553 IPFDSLKGT
+553 MPLKQLEST
-562 VNRVSSMT
+562 VKRVSSMA
-570 GKGNDKDFNHRSGLV
+570 GKGNDKDFHHRGGLM
-585 DMTQGKYY
+585 DMSEGQYY
-593 VIKAVPSVHHT
+593 VIKAVPSTHHT

-616 LTAEGKAIPGLW
+616 LTAKGQVIPGLW

-656 IAGKAAAEAAK
+656 IAGEAAAFEAAARSAK

>member
-1 MFFFSGLFGDV
+1 MK
-12 EQISHFDSYHP
+12 
-23 VGSTGEIIFLGAVV
+23 STMIKSAVAMV
-37 EIGEAIVIA
+37 FA
-46 SFYLEMADFGA
+46 
-57 QFYTEAGRYTIIEL
+57 AG
-71 VFHIH
+71 
-76 VMLFGGKVG
+76 
-85 IVFPRTALC
+85 
-94 CSAFA
+94 FA
-99 AAVSAAPVTT
+99 AASMAAPVTAE
-109 QGTGVGKHG
+109 GTGVGKHG
-118 DVTVAVTFDSGKIKD
+118 DITVAVTFDAGKIQD
-133 IKIVKQ
+133 IKIVKNA
-139 QENPVLA
+139 ENPILA
-146 AKVFTDLKQHVID
+146 KKVFTDLKDQVVALSSTD
-159 TNSVQLDAISGATF
+159 VDLVSGATF
-173 SSKGF
+173 SAKGF
-178 LDAVADAAK
+178 IDAVNDAAK
-187 KAGVTLSK
+187 KAGVTLAK
-195 ADKKAIKKAVKALP
+195 ADKKALKKAARELP
-209 KESSYDVVVIGAG
+209 KTSNYDVVVIGAG

-230 EAKNAGANV
+230 TARNAGANV

-282 DTYKGGDMKGDM
+282 DTFKGGDGKGDM
-294 NVIKVMTH
+294 KVINVMTH
-302 NALDAAKWCRD
+302 QALDAAKWCRD

-346 ITKFQAKA
+346 IAKFQAKA

-372 DKSGRVVGVKATMNG
+372 DKDGRVVGVKATMDG
-387 ASYTFNAKGGVVLA
+387 SEYTFNAKGGVVLA

-416 PKIDERFKTTDAPGT
+416 PKIDERFKTTDAPGS

-436 YMAERAGAQ
+436 YMAERAGAE

-458 DPISGVIEL
+458 DPLSGAIEL

-496 SEAILK
+496 SEAILN
-502 QTGGY
+502 QTGRY

-518 ISNTVKEHP
+518 ISNTVKAHAN
-527 TEYEAFTKQGIM
+527 EYEAFTKQGIM
-539 ATCDDLKCVADFTK
+539 TTCDDLKCIADFTK
-553 IPFDSLKGT
+553 IPFDQLQKT
-562 VNRVSSMT
+562 VKRVSDMA
-570 GKGNDKDFNHRSGLV
+570 GKGNDKDFNHRAGLM
-585 DMTQGKYY
+585 DMQQGKYY
-593 VIKAVPSVHHT
+593 VIKAVPSTHHT
-604 MGGVRINEKAQA
+604 MGGVRINEKAEA
-616 LTAEGKAIPGLW
+616 LTAEGKVIPGLW

-656 IAGKAAAEAAK
+656 IAGEAAAKAAK

>member
-1 MFFFSGLFGDV
+1 MK
-12 EQISHFDSYHP
+12 
-23 VGSTGEIIFLGAVV
+23 STMIKSAVAMV
-37 EIGEAIVIA
+37 FA
-46 SFYLEMADFGA
+46 
-57 QFYTEAGRYTIIEL
+57 AG
-71 VFHIH
+71 
-76 VMLFGGKVG
+76 
-85 IVFPRTALC
+85 
-94 CSAFA
+94 FA
-99 AAVSAAPVTT
+99 AASMAAPVTAE
-109 QGTGVGKHG
+109 GTGVGKHG
-118 DVTVAVTFDSGKIKD
+118 DITVAVTFDAGKIQD
-133 IKIVKQ
+133 IKIVKNA
-139 QENPVLA
+139 ENPILA
-146 AKVFTDLKQHVID
+146 KKVFTDLKDQVVALSSTD
-159 TNSVQLDAISGATF
+159 VDLISGATF
-173 SSKGF
+173 SAKGF
-178 LDAVADAAK
+178 IDAVNDAAK
-187 KAGVTLSK
+187 KAGVTLAK
-195 ADKKAIKKAVKALP
+195 ADKKALKKAARELP
-209 KESSYDVVVIGAG
+209 KTSNYDVVVIGAG

-230 EAKNAGANV
+230 TAKNAGANV

-269 LGINDDSPELHAE
+269 LGINDDSPELHAQ
-282 DTYKGGDMKGDM
+282 DTFKGGDGKGDM
-294 NVIKVMTH
+294 KVINVMTH
-302 NALDAAKWCRD
+302 QALDAAKWCRD

-346 ITKFQAKA
+346 IAKFQAKA

-372 DKSGRVVGVKATMNG
+372 NKDGRVVGVKATMDG
-387 ASYTFNAKGGVVLA
+387 SEYTFNAKGGVVLA

-416 PKIDERFKTTDAPGT
+416 PKIDERFKTTDAPGS

-436 YMAERAGAQ
+436 YMAERAGAE

-458 DPISGVIEL
+458 DPLSGAIEL

-496 SEAILK
+496 SEAILN
-502 QTGGY
+502 QTGRY

-518 ISNTVKEHP
+518 ISNTVKAHAN
-527 TEYEAFTKQGIM
+527 EYEAFTKQGIM
-539 ATCDDLKCVADFTK
+539 TTCDDLKCIADFTK
-553 IPFDSLKGT
+553 IPFDQLRKT
-562 VNRVSSMT
+562 VKRVSDMA

-585 DMTQGKYY
+585 DMQQGKYY
-593 VIKAVPSVHHT
+593 VIKAVPSTHHT
-604 MGGVRINEKAQA
+604 MGGVRINEKAEA
-616 LTAEGKAIPGLW
+616 LTAEGKVIPGLW

-656 IAGKAAAEAAK
+656 IAGEAAAKAAK

>member
-1 MFFFSGLFGDV
+1 
-12 EQISHFDSYHP
+12 
-23 VGSTGEIIFLGAVV
+23 
-37 EIGEAIVIA
+37 
-46 SFYLEMADFGA
+46 
-57 QFYTEAGRYTIIEL
+57 
-71 VFHIH
+71 
-76 VMLFGGKVG
+76 MLF
-85 IVFPRTALC
+85 RQTLL
-94 CSAFA
+94 A
-99 AAVSAAPVTT
+99 AAVGLMSAAAVAAPVTT

-118 DVTVAVTFDSGKIKD
+118 DMTVAVTFDNGRIQA
-133 IKIVKQ
+133 IEIVKEA
-139 QENPVLA
+139 ENPVLA
-146 AKVFTDLKQHVID
+146 KKVYTDLKAAVIAS
-159 TNSVQLDAISGATF
+159 NSADLDAISGATF

-178 LDAVADAAK
+178 LDAVKDAAK

-195 ADKKAIKKAVKALP
+195 ADAKAIKKVVKNIPAV
-209 KESSYDVVVIGAG
+209 SYDVVVIGAG

-258 MNAAKNWVQPK
+258 MNAARNWVQPK
-269 LGINDDSPELHAE
+269 LGILDDSAERHAA
-282 DTYKGGDMKGDM
+282 DTFKGGDKKGDM
-294 NVIKVMTH
+294 KVINVMTA

-346 ITKFQAKA
+346 IAKFQAKA
-354 DELGIPVITN
+354 DELGIPVITD

-372 DKSGRVVGVKATMNG
+372 DKTGRVVGVKATSHG
-387 ASYTFNAKGGVVLA
+387 ATYTFNAKGGVVLA

-407 NPEMVKKYN
+407 NKAMVKKYN

-436 YMAERAGAQ
+436 YMAKRAGAQ

-467 IADARFDGAIMLNQE
+467 IADSRFDGAIMLNQE
-482 GKRFVEELQRRDVL
+482 GKRFVEELERRDVL

-502 QTGGY
+502 QTGNY

-512 NDKIGS
+512 NDNIGK

-539 ATCDDLKCVADFTK
+539 ATCPDLKCIADFTK
-553 IPFDSLKGT
+553 MPLKQLEST
-562 VNRVSSMT
+562 VKRVSSMA
-570 GKGNDKDFNHRSGLV
+570 GKGNDKDFHHRGGLM
-585 DMTQGKYY
+585 DMSEGQYY
-593 VIKAVPSVHHT
+593 VIKAVPSTHHT

-616 LTAEGKAIPGLW
+616 LTAKGQVIPGLW

-656 IAGKAAAEAAK
+656 IAGEAAAFEAAARSAK

>member
-1 MFFFSGLFGDV
+1 MKSTMIKSAVAMVFA
-12 EQISHFDSYHP
+12 
-23 VGSTGEIIFLGAVV
+23 VGF
-37 EIGEAIVIA
+37 
-46 SFYLEMADFGA
+46 
-57 QFYTEAGRYTIIEL
+57 
-71 VFHIH
+71 
-76 VMLFGGKVG
+76 
-85 IVFPRTALC
+85 
-94 CSAFA
+94 
-99 AAVSAAPVTT
+99 AAVSMAAPVTAE
-109 QGTGVGKHG
+109 GTGVGKHG
-118 DVTVAVTFDSGKIKD
+118 DITVAVTFDAGKIQD
-133 IKIVKQ
+133 IKIVKNA
-139 QENPVLA
+139 ENPILA
-146 AKVFTDLKQHVID
+146 KKVFTDLKDQIVALSSTD
-159 TNSVQLDAISGATF
+159 VDLISGATF
-173 SSKGF
+173 SAKGF
-178 LDAVADAAK
+178 IDAVNDAAK
-187 KAGVTLSK
+187 KAGVTLAK
-195 ADKKAIKKAVKALP
+195 ADKKALKKAARELP
-209 KESSYDVVVIGAG
+209 KTSNYDVVVIGAG

-230 EAKNAGANV
+230 TAKNAGANV

-258 MNAAKNWVQPK
+258 MNVAKNWVQPK
-269 LGINDDSPELHAE
+269 LGINDDSPELHAQ
-282 DTYKGGDMKGDM
+282 DTFKGGDGKGDM
-294 NVIKVMTH
+294 KVINVMTH
-302 NALDAAKWCRD
+302 EALDAAKWCRD

-346 ITKFQAKA
+346 IAKFQAKA

-372 DKSGRVVGVKATMNG
+372 DKDGRVVGVKATMDG
-387 ASYTFNAKGGVVLA
+387 SEYTFNAKGGVVLA

-458 DPISGVIEL
+458 DPISGAIEL

-496 SEAILK
+496 SEAILN
-502 QTGGY
+502 QTGRY

-518 ISNTVKEHP
+518 ISNTVKAHAN
-527 TEYEAFTKQGIM
+527 EYEAFTKQGVM
-539 ATCDDLKCVADFTK
+539 TTCDDLKCIADFTK
-553 IPFDSLKGT
+553 IPFDQLQKT
-562 VNRVSSMT
+562 VKRVSDMA

-585 DMTQGKYY
+585 DMQQGKYY
-593 VIKAVPSVHHT
+593 VIKAVPSTHHT
-604 MGGVRINEKAQA
+604 MGGVRINEKAEA
-616 LTAEGKAIPGLW
+616 LTAEGKVIPGLW

-656 IAGKAAAEAAK
+656 IAGEAAAKAAK

>member
-1 MFFFSGLFGDV
+1 MK
-12 EQISHFDSYHP
+12 
-23 VGSTGEIIFLGAVV
+23 STMIKSAVAMV
-37 EIGEAIVIA
+37 
-46 SFYLEMADFGA
+46 
-57 QFYTEAGRYTIIEL
+57 
-71 VFHIH
+71 
-76 VMLFGGKVG
+76 
-85 IVFPRTALC
+85 
-94 CSAFA
+94 FA
-99 AAVSAAPVTT
+99 AGFATASMAAPVTAE
-109 QGTGVGKHG
+109 GTGVGKHG
-118 DVTVAVTFDSGKIKD
+118 DITVAVTFDAGKIQD
-133 IKIVKQ
+133 IKIVKNA
-139 QENPVLA
+139 ENPILA
-146 AKVFTDLKQHVID
+146 KKVFTDLKDQVVALSSTD
-159 TNSVQLDAISGATF
+159 VDLISGATF
-173 SSKGF
+173 SAKGF
-178 LDAVADAAK
+178 IDAVNDAAK
-187 KAGVTLSK
+187 KAGVTLAK
-195 ADKKAIKKAVKALP
+195 ADKKALKKAARELP
-209 KESSYDVVVIGAG
+209 KTSNYDVVVIGAG

-230 EAKNAGANV
+230 TARNAGANV

-258 MNAAKNWVQPK
+258 MNVAKNWVQPK
-269 LGINDDSPELHAE
+269 LGINDDSPELHAQ
-282 DTYKGGDMKGDM
+282 DTFKGGDGKGDM
-294 NVIKVMTH
+294 KVINVMTH
-302 NALDAAKWCRD
+302 EALDAAKWCRD

-346 ITKFQAKA
+346 IAKFQAKA

-372 DKSGRVVGVKATMNG
+372 DKDGRVVGVKATMDG
-387 ASYTFNAKGGVVLA
+387 SEYTFNAKGGVVLA

-458 DPISGVIEL
+458 DPISGAIEL

-496 SEAILK
+496 SEAILN
-502 QTGGY
+502 QTGQY

-512 NDKIGS
+512 NDNIGK
-518 ISNTVKEHP
+518 ISNTVKAHAN
-527 TEYEAFTKQGIM
+527 EYEAFTKQGIM
-539 ATCDDLKCVADFTK
+539 TTCDDLKCIADFTK
-553 IPFDSLKGT
+553 IPFDQLQKT
-562 VNRVSSMT
+562 VKRVSDMA
-570 GKGNDKDFNHRSGLV
+570 GKGNDKDFNHRAGLM
-585 DMTQGKYY
+585 DMQQGKYY
-593 VIKAVPSVHHT
+593 VIKAVPSTHHT
-604 MGGVRINEKAQA
+604 MGGVRINEKAEA
-616 LTAEGKAIPGLW
+616 LTAEGKVIPGLW

-656 IAGKAAAEAAK
+656 IAGEAAAKAAK

>member
-1 MFFFSGLFGDV
+1 MKSTMIKSAVAMVFA
-12 EQISHFDSYHP
+12 
-23 VGSTGEIIFLGAVV
+23 VG
-37 EIGEAIVIA
+37 
-46 SFYLEMADFGA
+46 
-57 QFYTEAGRYTIIEL
+57 
-71 VFHIH
+71 
-76 VMLFGGKVG
+76 
-85 IVFPRTALC
+85 
-94 CSAFA
+94 FA
-99 AAVSAAPVTT
+99 AASMAAPVTAE
-109 QGTGVGKHG
+109 GTGVGKHG
-118 DVTVAVTFDSGKIKD
+118 DITVAVTFDAGKIQD
-133 IKIVKQ
+133 IKIVKNA
-139 QENPVLA
+139 ENPILA
-146 AKVFTDLKQHVID
+146 KKVFTDLKDQVVALSSTD
-159 TNSVQLDAISGATF
+159 VDLVSGATF
-173 SSKGF
+173 SAKGF
-178 LDAVADAAK
+178 IDAVNDAAK
-187 KAGVTLSK
+187 KAGVTLAK
-195 ADKKAIKKAVKALP
+195 ADKKALKKAARELP
-209 KESSYDVVVIGAG
+209 KTSNYDVVVIGAG

-230 EAKNAGANV
+230 TARNAGANV

-269 LGINDDSPELHAE
+269 LGINDDSPELHAQ
-282 DTYKGGDMKGDM
+282 DTFKGGDGKGDM
-294 NVIKVMTH
+294 KVINVMTH
-302 NALDAAKWCRD
+302 QALDAAKWCRD

-346 ITKFQAKA
+346 IAKFQAKA

-372 DKSGRVVGVKATMNG
+372 NKDGRVVGVKATMDG
-387 ASYTFNAKGGVVLA
+387 SEYTFNAKGGVVLA

-458 DPISGVIEL
+458 DPISGAIEL

-496 SEAILK
+496 SEAILN
-502 QTGGY
+502 QTGRY

-518 ISNTVKEHP
+518 ISNTVKAHAN
-527 TEYEAFTKQGIM
+527 EYEAFTKQGIM
-539 ATCDDLKCVADFTK
+539 TTCDDLKCIADFTK
-553 IPFDSLKGT
+553 IPFDQLRKT
-562 VNRVSSMT
+562 VKRVSDMA

-585 DMTQGKYY
+585 DMQQGKYY
-593 VIKAVPSVHHT
+593 VIKAVPSTHHT
-604 MGGVRINEKAQA
+604 MGGVRINEKAEA
-616 LTAEGKAIPGLW
+616 LTAEGKVIPGLW

-656 IAGKAAAEAAK
+656 IAGEAAAQAAK

>member
-1 MFFFSGLFGDV
+1 MKSTMIKSAVAMVFA
-12 EQISHFDSYHP
+12 
-23 VGSTGEIIFLGAVV
+23 VG
-37 EIGEAIVIA
+37 
-46 SFYLEMADFGA
+46 
-57 QFYTEAGRYTIIEL
+57 
-71 VFHIH
+71 
-76 VMLFGGKVG
+76 
-85 IVFPRTALC
+85 
-94 CSAFA
+94 FA
-99 AAVSAAPVTT
+99 AASMAAPVTAE
-109 QGTGVGKHG
+109 GTGVGKHG
-118 DVTVAVTFDSGKIKD
+118 DITVAVTFDAGKIQD
-133 IKIVKQ
+133 IKIVKNA
-139 QENPVLA
+139 ENPILA
-146 AKVFTDLKQHVID
+146 KKVFTDLKDQVVALSSTD
-159 TNSVQLDAISGATF
+159 VDLISGATF
-173 SSKGF
+173 SAKGF
-178 LDAVADAAK
+178 IDAVNDAAK
-187 KAGVTLSK
+187 KAGVTLAK
-195 ADKKAIKKAVKALP
+195 ADKKALKKAARELP
-209 KESSYDVVVIGAG
+209 KTSNYDVVVIGAG

-230 EAKNAGANV
+230 TAKNAGANV

-258 MNAAKNWVQPK
+258 MNVAKNWVQPK
-269 LGINDDSPELHAE
+269 LGINDDSPELHAQ
-282 DTYKGGDMKGDM
+282 DTFKGGDGKGDM
-294 NVIKVMTH
+294 KVINVMTH
-302 NALDAAKWCRD
+302 EALDAAKWCRD

-346 ITKFQAKA
+346 IAKFQAKA

-372 DKSGRVVGVKATMNG
+372 NKDGRVVGVKATMDG
-387 ASYTFNAKGGVVLA
+387 SEYTFNAKGGVVLA

-458 DPISGVIEL
+458 DPISGAIEL

-496 SEAILK
+496 SEAILN
-502 QTGGY
+502 QTGRY

-518 ISNTVKEHP
+518 ISNTVKAHAN
-527 TEYEAFTKQGIM
+527 EYEAFTKQGIM
-539 ATCDDLKCVADFTK
+539 TTCDDLKCIADFTK
-553 IPFDSLKGT
+553 IPFDQLRKT
-562 VNRVSSMT
+562 VKRVSDMA

-585 DMTQGKYY
+585 DMQQGKYY
-593 VIKAVPSVHHT
+593 VIKAVPSTHHT
-604 MGGVRINEKAQA
+604 MGGVRINEKAEA
-616 LTAEGKAIPGLW
+616 LTAEGKVIPGLW

-656 IAGKAAAEAAK
+656 IAGEAAAKAAK

>member
-1 MFFFSGLFGDV
+1 MKSTMIKSVVAMVFA
-12 EQISHFDSYHP
+12 
-23 VGSTGEIIFLGAVV
+23 VG
-37 EIGEAIVIA
+37 
-46 SFYLEMADFGA
+46 
-57 QFYTEAGRYTIIEL
+57 
-71 VFHIH
+71 
-76 VMLFGGKVG
+76 
-85 IVFPRTALC
+85 
-94 CSAFA
+94 FA
-99 AAVSAAPVTT
+99 AASMAAPVTAE
-109 QGTGVGKHG
+109 GTGVGKHG
-118 DVTVAVTFDSGKIKD
+118 DITVAVTFDAGKIQD
-133 IKIVKQ
+133 IKIVKNA
-139 QENPVLA
+139 ENPILA
-146 AKVFTDLKQHVID
+146 KKVFTDLKDQVVALSSTD
-159 TNSVQLDAISGATF
+159 VDLISGATF
-173 SSKGF
+173 SAKGF
-178 LDAVADAAK
+178 IDAVNDAAK
-187 KAGVTLSK
+187 KAGVTLAK
-195 ADKKAIKKAVKALP
+195 ADKKALKKAARELP
-209 KESSYDVVVIGAG
+209 KTSNYDVVVIGAG

-230 EAKNAGANV
+230 TAKNAGANV

-258 MNAAKNWVQPK
+258 MNVAKNWVQPK
-269 LGINDDSPELHAE
+269 LGINDDSPELHAQ
-282 DTYKGGDMKGDM
+282 DTFKGGDGKGDM
-294 NVIKVMTH
+294 KVINVMTH
-302 NALDAAKWCRD
+302 QALDAAKWCRD

-346 ITKFQAKA
+346 IAKFQAKA

-372 DKSGRVVGVKATMNG
+372 NKDGRVVGVKATMDG
-387 ASYTFNAKGGVVLA
+387 SEYTFNAKGGVVLA

-458 DPISGVIEL
+458 DPISGAIEL

-496 SEAILK
+496 SEAILN
-502 QTGGY
+502 QTGQY

-512 NDKIGS
+512 NDNIGK
-518 ISNTVKEHP
+518 ISNTVKAHAN
-527 TEYEAFTKQGIM
+527 EYEAFTKQGVM
-539 ATCDDLKCVADFTK
+539 TTCDDLKCIADFTK
-553 IPFDSLKGT
+553 IPFDQLQKT
-562 VNRVSSMT
+562 VKRVSDMA
-570 GKGNDKDFNHRSGLV
+570 GKGNDKDFNHRAGLM
-585 DMTQGKYY
+585 DMQQGKYY
-593 VIKAVPSVHHT
+593 VIKAVPSTHHT
-604 MGGVRINEKAQA
+604 MGGVRINEKAEA
-616 LTAEGKAIPGLW
+616 LTAEGKVIPGLW

-656 IAGKAAAEAAK
+656 IAGEAAAKAAK

>member
-1 MFFFSGLFGDV
+1 MK
-12 EQISHFDSYHP
+12 
-23 VGSTGEIIFLGAVV
+23 STMIKSAVAMV
-37 EIGEAIVIA
+37 FA
-46 SFYLEMADFGA
+46 
-57 QFYTEAGRYTIIEL
+57 AG
-71 VFHIH
+71 
-76 VMLFGGKVG
+76 
-85 IVFPRTALC
+85 
-94 CSAFA
+94 FA
-99 AAVSAAPVTT
+99 AASMAAPVTAE
-109 QGTGVGKHG
+109 GTGVGKHG
-118 DVTVAVTFDSGKIKD
+118 DITVAVTFDAGKIQD
-133 IKIVKQ
+133 IKIVKNA
-139 QENPVLA
+139 ENPILA
-146 AKVFTDLKQHVID
+146 KKVFTDLKDQVVALSSTD
-159 TNSVQLDAISGATF
+159 VDLISGATF
-173 SSKGF
+173 SAKGF
-178 LDAVADAAK
+178 IDAVNDAAK
-187 KAGVTLSK
+187 KAGVTLAK
-195 ADKKAIKKAVKALP
+195 ADKKALKKAARKLP
-209 KESSYDVVVIGAG
+209 KTSNYDVVVIGAG

-230 EAKNAGANV
+230 TARNAGANV

-269 LGINDDSPELHAE
+269 LGINDDSPELHAQ
-282 DTYKGGDMKGDM
+282 DTFKGGDGKGDM
-294 NVIKVMTH
+294 KVSNVMTH
-302 NALDAAKWCRD
+302 QALDAAKWCRD

-346 ITKFQAKA
+346 IAKFQAKA

-372 DKSGRVVGVKATMNG
+372 DKDGRVVGVKATMDG
-387 ASYTFNAKGGVVLA
+387 SEYTFNAKGGVVLA

-416 PKIDERFKTTDAPGT
+416 PKIDERFKTTDAPGS

-436 YMAERAGAQ
+436 YMAERAGAE

-458 DPISGVIEL
+458 DPLSGAIEL

-496 SEAILK
+496 SEAILN
-502 QTGGY
+502 QTGRY

-518 ISNTVKEHP
+518 ISNTVKAHAN
-527 TEYEAFTKQGIM
+527 EYEAFTKQGIM
-539 ATCDDLKCVADFTK
+539 TTCDDLKCIADFTK
-553 IPFDSLKGT
+553 IPFDQLQKT
-562 VNRVSSMT
+562 VKRVSDMA
-570 GKGNDKDFNHRSGLV
+570 GKGNDKDFNHRAGLM
-585 DMTQGKYY
+585 DMQQGKYY
-593 VIKAVPSVHHT
+593 VIKAVPSTHHT
-604 MGGVRINEKAQA
+604 MGGVRINEKAEA
-616 LTAEGKAIPGLW
+616 LTAEGKVIPGLW

-656 IAGKAAAEAAK
+656 IAGEAAAKAAK

>member
-1 MFFFSGLFGDV
+1 MKSTMIKSVVAMVFA
-12 EQISHFDSYHP
+12 
-23 VGSTGEIIFLGAVV
+23 VGF
-37 EIGEAIVIA
+37 
-46 SFYLEMADFGA
+46 
-57 QFYTEAGRYTIIEL
+57 
-71 VFHIH
+71 
-76 VMLFGGKVG
+76 
-85 IVFPRTALC
+85 
-94 CSAFA
+94 
-99 AAVSAAPVTT
+99 AAVSMAAPVTAE
-109 QGTGVGKHG
+109 GTGVGKHG
-118 DVTVAVTFDSGKIKD
+118 DITVAVTFDAGKIQD
-133 IKIVKQ
+133 IKIVKNA
-139 QENPVLA
+139 ENPILA
-146 AKVFTDLKQHVID
+146 KKVFTDLKDQVVALSSTD
-159 TNSVQLDAISGATF
+159 VDLVSGATF
-173 SSKGF
+173 SAKGF
-178 LDAVADAAK
+178 IDAVNDAAK
-187 KAGVTLSK
+187 KAGVTLAK
-195 ADKKAIKKAVKALP
+195 TDKKALKKAARELP
-209 KESSYDVVVIGAG
+209 KTSNYDVVVIGAG

-230 EAKNAGANV
+230 TARNAGANV

-258 MNAAKNWVQPK
+258 MNVAKNWVQPK
-269 LGINDDSPELHAE
+269 LGINDDSPELHAQ
-282 DTYKGGDMKGDM
+282 DTFKGGDGKGDM
-294 NVIKVMTH
+294 KVINVMTH
-302 NALDAAKWCRD
+302 EALDAAKWCRD

-346 ITKFQAKA
+346 IAKFQAKA

-372 DKSGRVVGVKATMNG
+372 NKDGRVVGVKATMDG
-387 ASYTFNAKGGVVLA
+387 SEYTFNAKGGVVLA

-436 YMAERAGAQ
+436 YMAERAGAE

-458 DPISGVIEL
+458 DPLSGAIEL

-496 SEAILK
+496 SEAILN
-502 QTGGY
+502 QTGRY

-518 ISNTVKEHP
+518 ISNTVKAHAN
-527 TEYEAFTKQGIM
+527 EYEAFTKQGIM
-539 ATCDDLKCVADFTK
+539 TTCDDLKCIADFTK
-553 IPFDSLKGT
+553 IPFDQLQKT
-562 VNRVSSMT
+562 VKRVSDMA
-570 GKGNDKDFNHRSGLV
+570 GKGNDKDFNHRAGLM
-585 DMTQGKYY
+585 DMQQGKYY
-593 VIKAVPSVHHT
+593 VIKAVPSTHHT
-604 MGGVRINEKAQA
+604 MGGVRINEKAEA
-616 LTAEGKAIPGLW
+616 LTAEGKVIPGLW

-656 IAGKAAAEAAK
+656 IAGEAAAKAAK

>member
-1 MFFFSGLFGDV
+1 MKSTMIKSAVAMVFA
-12 EQISHFDSYHP
+12 
-23 VGSTGEIIFLGAVV
+23 VG
-37 EIGEAIVIA
+37 
-46 SFYLEMADFGA
+46 
-57 QFYTEAGRYTIIEL
+57 
-71 VFHIH
+71 
-76 VMLFGGKVG
+76 
-85 IVFPRTALC
+85 
-94 CSAFA
+94 FA
-99 AAVSAAPVTT
+99 AASMAAPVTAE
-109 QGTGVGKHG
+109 GTGVGKHG
-118 DVTVAVTFDSGKIKD
+118 DITVAVTFDAGKIQD
-133 IKIVKQ
+133 IKIVKNA
-139 QENPVLA
+139 ENPILA
-146 AKVFTDLKQHVID
+146 KKVFTDLKDQVVALSSTD
-159 TNSVQLDAISGATF
+159 VDLISGATF
-173 SSKGF
+173 SAKGF
-178 LDAVADAAK
+178 IDAVNDAAK
-187 KAGVTLSK
+187 KAGVTLAK
-195 ADKKAIKKAVKALP
+195 ADKKALKKAARELP
-209 KESSYDVVVIGAG
+209 KTSNYDVVVIGAG

-230 EAKNAGANV
+230 TAKNAGANV

-258 MNAAKNWVQPK
+258 MNVAKNWVQPK
-269 LGINDDSPELHAE
+269 LGINDDSPELHAQ
-282 DTYKGGDMKGDM
+282 DTFKGGDGKGDM
-294 NVIKVMTH
+294 KVINVMTH
-302 NALDAAKWCRD
+302 EALDAAKWCRD

-346 ITKFQAKA
+346 IAKFQAKA

-372 DKSGRVVGVKATMNG
+372 DKDGRVVGVKATMDG
-387 ASYTFNAKGGVVLA
+387 SEYTFNAKGGVVLA

-458 DPISGVIEL
+458 DPISGAIEL

-496 SEAILK
+496 SEAILN
-502 QTGGY
+502 QTGRY

-518 ISNTVKEHP
+518 ISNTVKAHAN
-527 TEYEAFTKQGIM
+527 EYEAFTKQGIM
-539 ATCDDLKCVADFTK
+539 TTCDDLKCIADFTK
-553 IPFDSLKGT
+553 IPFDQLQKT
-562 VNRVSSMT
+562 VKRVSDMA

-585 DMTQGKYY
+585 DMQQGKYY
-593 VIKAVPSVHHT
+593 VIKAVPSTHHT
-604 MGGVRINEKAQA
+604 MGGVRINEKAEA
-616 LTAEGKAIPGLW
+616 LTAEGKVIPGLW

-656 IAGKAAAEAAK
+656 IAGEAAAKAAK

>member
-1 MFFFSGLFGDV
+1 
-12 EQISHFDSYHP
+12 
-23 VGSTGEIIFLGAVV
+23 
-37 EIGEAIVIA
+37 
-46 SFYLEMADFGA
+46 
-57 QFYTEAGRYTIIEL
+57 
-71 VFHIH
+71 
-76 VMLFGGKVG
+76 MLF
-85 IVFPRTALC
+85 RQTLL
-94 CSAFA
+94 A
-99 AAVSAAPVTT
+99 AAVGLMSAAAVAAPVTT

-118 DVTVAVTFDSGKIKD
+118 DMTVAVTFDNGRIQA
-133 IKIVKQ
+133 IEIVKEA
-139 QENPVLA
+139 ENPVLA
-146 AKVFTDLKQHVID
+146 KKVYTDLKAAVIAS
-159 TNSVQLDAISGATF
+159 NSADLDAISGATF

-178 LDAVADAAK
+178 LDAVKDAAK

-195 ADKKAIKKAVKALP
+195 ADAKAIKKVVKNIPAV
-209 KESSYDVVVIGAG
+209 SNYDVVVIGAG

-258 MNAAKNWVQPK
+258 MNAARNWVQPK
-269 LGINDDSPELHAE
+269 LGILDDSAERHAA
-282 DTYKGGDMKGDM
+282 DTFKGGDKKGDM
-294 NVIKVMTH
+294 KVINVMTA

-332 KRALIPVGHTGTEF
+332 KRALIPEGHTGTEF
-346 ITKFQAKA
+346 IAKFQAKA
-354 DELGIPVITN
+354 DELGIPVITD

-372 DKSGRVVGVKATMNG
+372 DKTGRVVGVKATSHG
-387 ASYTFNAKGGVVLA
+387 ATYTFNAKGGVVLA

-407 NPEMVKKYN
+407 NKAMVKKYN

-436 YMAERAGAQ
+436 YMAKRAGAQ

-467 IADARFDGAIMLNQE
+467 IADSRFDGAIMLNQE
-482 GKRFVEELQRRDVL
+482 GKRFVEELERRDVL

-502 QTGGY
+502 QTGNY

-512 NDKIGS
+512 NDNIGK

-539 ATCDDLKCVADFTK
+539 ATCPDLKCIADFTK
-553 IPFDSLKGT
+553 MPLKQLEST
-562 VNRVSSMT
+562 VKRVSSMA
-570 GKGNDKDFNHRSGLV
+570 GKGNDKDFHHRGGLM
-585 DMTQGKYY
+585 DMSEGQYY
-593 VIKAVPSVHHT
+593 VIKAVPSTHHT

-616 LTAEGKAIPGLW
+616 LTAKGQVIPGLW

-656 IAGKAAAEAAK
+656 IAGEAAAFEAAARSAK

>member
-1 MFFFSGLFGDV
+1 MHFSRALIAGLV
-12 EQISHFDSYHP
+12 
-23 VGSTGEIIFLGAVV
+23 
-37 EIGEAIVIA
+37 
-46 SFYLEMADFGA
+46 
-57 QFYTEAGRYTIIEL
+57 
-71 VFHIH
+71 
-76 VMLFGGKVG
+76 
-85 IVFPRTALC
+85 

-178 LDAVADAAK
+178 LDGVADAAK